1 MSRHAT
7 SAPAT
12 RRGRRLAAI
21 AAVTAL
27 ALSACGS
34 GEPDNT
40 TLPDPDPNTDLVAQV
55 ASFDLAA
62 GPDQRLLLGLFRSD
76 RTVLGGGSVEVRV
89 AWLGDDPAAGG
100 EVPLSDPVNATF
112 LPVPGNEPDVGDT
125 PTWIDGRGAGVYQAR
140 VNLDQPGFWGARI
153 SAEIDG
159 REHVTTTRF
168 QVLDTHRV
176 PTVGEAA
183 PRVDHPTADTHDGP
197 LSELDSRAQGSDARL
212 PAPHLHQVN
221 VNDALD
227 AGTPVVLV
235 ISTPVYCASQ
245 FCGPITDR
253 IAELALDYE
262 DRAAFVH
269 FEVWKDFSDNELN
282 PHVMEWIFDPE
293 MGGNEPWVFLID
305 ADGTI
310 AARWDNVLDADEL
323 ESLLQSLPAA

>member
-7 SAPAT
+7 PAKAPP
-12 RRGRRLAAI
+12 RRLVAI
-21 AAVTAL
+21 AAVAAMT
-27 ALSACGS
+27 LSACGA
-34 GEPDNT
+34 GEPDDT
-40 TLPDPDPNTDLVAQV
+40 TLPDPDPAAELVAQV

-62 GPDQRLLLGLFRSD
+62 GPGQRLLLGLFRSD
-76 RTVLGGGSVEVRV
+76 RTVVGGGSVEVRV
-89 AWLGDDPAAGG
+89 AWLGDDPGAGG
-100 EVPLSDPVNATF
+100 EVPLSDPVTASF

-125 PTWIDGRGAGVYQAR
+125 ATWIDGRGAGVYQAR
-140 VNLDQPGFWGARI
+140 LDFDQPGFWGAHI

-159 REHVTTTRF
+159 NPHVTTTRF

-183 PRVDHPTADTHDGP
+183 PRVNHPTADTHDGP
-197 LSELDSRAQGSDARL
+197 LSELDSRAQGDDARL
-212 PAPHLHQVN
+212 PAPHLHQVQ

-245 FCGPITDR
+245 FCGPITER
-253 IAELALDYE
+253 IADLALTYD

-269 FEVWKDFSDNELN
+269 FEVWKDFSAEELN
-282 PHVMEWIFDPE
+282 PHVTEWIFDPE
-293 MGGNEPWVFLID
+293 VGGNEPWVFLID

-323 ESLLQSLPAA
+323 ESLLQALPAA